1 MSSETTTLLDHGRL
15 TTEARRNRTGKSR
28 LSIRGK
34 QLEGGTMESVEKQAS
49 TVQQIRMAAAIS
61 TIWGEFYQNHS
72 VAD

>member
-1 MSSETTTLLDHGRL
+1 
-15 TTEARRNRTGKSR
+15 
-28 LSIRGK
+28 
-34 QLEGGTMESVEKQAS
+34 MESVEKQAS